1 MRNLTVLNVTWL
13 LISPVF
19 VIIENNAPLPS
30 EKVLIYLFYCS
41 VVVFGFIIHDRLIC
55 CTEVLLLENDSRL
68 VINLFKFGRW
78 EGEQL
83 ALSILIAL

>member
-1 MRNLTVLNVTWL
+1 MRKGIWVFMFYLVVLLFMIILFWFTVF
-13 LISPVF
+13 SF
-19 VIIENNAPLPS
+19 S
-30 EKVLIYLFYCS
+30 
-41 VVVFGFIIHDRLIC
+41 FIIHDRLIC

-83 ALSILIAL
+83 APLYPNCSIGT